1 MLKKLKKCTSLALC
15 ILAIGGGSAVAN
27 ADSSEMGPQP
37 RAIYRYGSQILT
49 GTSYLGG
56 GEGTIFRNAKDPY
69 FIATQEPEVTG
80 KPCGVIYQIRNTNKG
95 MIDAKQLGNVQRN
108 YKVSFNATGDIKASV
123 KNVYNTNVKQR
134 ISGELYY

>member
-56 GEGTIFRNAKDPY
+56 GEGTIFRNARARSNRKAMWSN
-69 FIATQEPEVTG
+69 IS
-80 KPCGVIYQIRNTNKG
+80 NK
-95 MIDAKQLGNVQRN
+95 K
-108 YKVSFNATGDIKASV
+108 YK
-123 KNVYNTNVKQR
+123 
-134 ISGELYY
+134 

>member
-56 GEGTIFRNAKDPY
+56 G
-69 FIATQEPEVTG
+69 
-80 KPCGVIYQIRNTNKG
+80 
-95 MIDAKQLGNVQRN
+95 
-108 YKVSFNATGDIKASV
+108 
-123 KNVYNTNVKQR
+123 
-134 ISGELYY
+134 